1 MAPRPL
7 RVDSE
12 PDFRALFEAAPGLYL
27 VLHPDL
33 TIVGASDAYIRA
45 TMTRREEIL
54 GRGIFEVFPDN
65 PDDPGA
71 TGVSNLRASLERA
84 LHHRKPDTM
93 AVQKYD
99 VRRPA
104 AEGGGFEERYWSPVN
119 SPVLDADGKVAWII
133 HRVED
138 VTEFVRLKHRGSEQQ
153 RETEG
158 LRLRAEQ
165 MEAEIYR
172 RAQELQESN
181 RALRESEDRL
191 RRLNETLEQRVH
203 ERTEQLDASE
213 QRYRHVVDLIQDG
226 IWIHVDGRII
236 FANPYAVRM
245 FGATSADELI
255 GRPVM
260 SLFHPDDCNRA
271 IERTR
276 LVVEERQPLPLTD
289 MKIVRLDGQ
298 TIIAEVHGMPFV
310 QGGSVHV
317 IASGRD
323 VTAQRGAEMQLRQAQ
338 KMEAVGQL
346 TGGIAHDFNN
356 LLAVIIGNLQLLDK
370 PLRENIRLHGR
381 VKLGLEAAR
390 SGAELTRR
398 LLAFARRQRL
408 EPKLVQANDLLSQMV
423 PLMERTLGEAVRIR
437 VRLSDDPWLT
447 NVDPSQLESAILNLA
462 INARDAMAD
471 GGEISIVTENIM
483 LDGHYTATHP
493 HVSPGRYVK
502 IAVTDNGTGMTPEVM
517 KRAFEPFFTTK
528 EVGKG
533 SGLGLSMVYGFVK
546 QSGGHVELYSEPGHG
561 TSVKIYLPQAAGG
574 VAVAPDLASD
584 EPEAPEGSERILV
597 VDDNARVR
605 ATAVSIL
612 EGLGY
617 EVLEAESGPAAL
629 AALEKNRRIDLV
641 FSDIVMP
648 DGMTGFALAEEVSK
662 QYPEAKILLTS
673 GFADIG
679 SAARMPVGEG
689 RAWIGKPY
697 ERDALARKIRE
708 VLSRAPEA

>member
-1 MAPRPL
+1 MVPRRLCSDP
-7 RVDSE
+7 E

-27 VLHPDL
+27 VLRPDL
-33 TIVGASDAYIRA
+33 TIVGASDAYLSA

-54 GRGIFEVFPDN
+54 GRGIFDVFPDN

-71 TGVSNLRASLERA
+71 TGVSNLRASLERV

-138 VTEFVRLKHRGSEQQ
+138 VTEFVHLKQRGTEQQ
-153 RETEG
+153 RETED
-158 LRLRAEQ
+158 LRLRAER
-165 MEAEIYR
+165 MEEEIYR

-203 ERTEQLDASE
+203 ERTEQLDVSE
-213 QRYRHVVDLIQDG
+213 QRYRHVVDLIQEG

-236 FANPYAVRM
+236 FANQQAAKM
-245 FGATSADELI
+245 LGAASPDKLI

-260 SLFHPDDCNRA
+260 SLIHPDDRNRA

-276 LVVEERQPLPLTD
+276 QVIEDLKPLPLTD

-298 TIIAEVHGMPFV
+298 TIIAELHGIPFV
-310 QGGSVHV
+310 QGGDVHV

-323 VTAQRGAEMQLRQAQ
+323 VTAQREAEMRLRQAQ

-356 LLAVIIGNLQLLDK
+356 LLAVIIGNLQLLEK
-370 PLRENIRLHGR
+370 PLQDDARLQGR
-381 VKLGLEAAR
+381 LKLALEAAR

-398 LLAFARRQRL
+398 LLAFSRRQVL
-408 EPKLVQANDLLSQMV
+408 EPKIVQPNDLLMQMV
-423 PLMERTLGEAVRIR
+423 PLMKRTLGEAIR
-437 VRLSDDPWLT
+437 LDVRLADDIWPVK
-447 NVDPSQLESAILNLA
+447 VDTSHLESAVLNLA
-462 INARDAMAD
+462 INARDAMPE
-471 GGEISIVTENIM
+471 GGRISIA
-483 LDGHYTATHP
+483 TATVTLDSDYAVTRSY
-493 HVSPGRYVK
+493 VSPGRYVM
-502 IAVTDNGTGMTPEVM
+502 IAVSDTGTGMTPDII

-528 EVGKG
+528 ETGKG

-546 QSGGHVELYSEPGHG
+546 QSGGHIELYSEPGHG
-561 TSVKIYLPQAAGG
+561 TTVKIYLPR
-574 VAVAPDLASD
+574 V
-584 EPEAPEGSERILV
+584 EAEADIPTESLPNRHEQPTGTERILV
-597 VDDNARVR
+597 VDDNASVR
-605 ATAVSIL
+605 ATAVSML
-612 EGLGY
+612 ESLGY
-617 EVLEAESGPAAL
+617 EVLEAEDGNAAL
-629 AALEKNRRIDLV
+629 KVLAGSPGIDMV

-648 DGMTGFALAEEVSK
+648 GSVNGFVLAAEVRK
-662 QYPEAKILLTS
+662 RFPRTRVLLTS

-679 SAARMPVGEG
+679 SRSAPSIQEDL
-689 RAWIGKPY
+689 AWIGKPY
-697 ERDALARKIRE
+697 EFEALARKLRE
-708 VLSRAPEA
+708 VLSAGATK